1 MSQGV
6 SQAVSQVVFQAVSQ
20 VVLEAEVERLEWFAL
35 VGAIL
40 PIHL

>member
-1 MSQGV
+1 V
-6 SQAVSQVVFQAVSQ
+6 SQAVSQAVFQAVSQ

-40 PIHL
+40 PIHLY